1 MTDKIKTFEHGSG
14 DWEKLYNF
22 MDENDFSCADFL
34 ACICAHLTEN
44 ELKLA
49 WQIFTTTIMVAGV
62 KFKITIEPEFF
73 GKERKYNEK

>member
-1 MTDKIKTFEHGSG
+1 MTEEQIKAFDKGTG

-34 ACICAHLTEN
+34 ACICANLTEN
-44 ELKLA
+44 NLKLA

-62 KFKITIEPEFF
+62 KFKITIEPEFL
-73 GKERKYNEK
+73 GKEREK